1 MLQPGIGVQ
10 AMPGIAC
17 GTAIIWGLQVFFAL
31 GSAQGL
37 NFVTWAPQGTVILL
51 AFIGSAACLLTCLA
65 VPRMQRLMKTR
76 GPSAMPL
83 KRMNLLGLV
92 RVAAALWGAL
102 AESGFWLTACSPS
115 LSMS

>member
-31 GSAQGL
+31 
-37 NFVTWAPQGTVILL
+37 
-51 AFIGSAACLLTCLA
+51 GSAACLLTCLA